1 MIKSI
6 EQLDVSGKR
15 VFVRVDFNVPLED
28 GKVTDTTRIDGA
40 LPTIR
45 YLLDRNAKVVLASHL
60 GRPKGKPN
68 MKYSMGPVASVLS
81 ERLGK
86 PVALASDC
94 VGPAAQEKLNALQPG
109 EVLVLENLRFHPE
122 EEANDEGFARA
133 LAEGVEVF
141 IQDAFGALHRAH
153 ASVAAMTHFVPEKGC
168 GFLVQKEITHLGG
181 LLKQPE
187 RPFVAILGGAKVS
200 DKIKVIEN
208 LLERVNAIIIG
219 GAMAY
224 TFLSAQ
230 DIAVGDSLVEKDRL
244 DLARDLLAKAA
255 AKGVR
260 MLLPVDHVIAAEPN
274 GETQVTEGTA
284 IGDGMKG
291 FDIGPK
297 TVAEFQAEI
306 AAARTIFWNGPMGM
320 FEHASFASGT
330 RAVAEALANHSGM
343 TVVGGGD
350 SAAAIAEFGLE
361 SKVTHVSTGGGASLE
376 LIEGRV
382 LPGLASLELA

>member
-28 GKVTDTTRIDGA
+28 GKVTDTTRIVGA

-45 YLLDRNAKVVLASHL
+45 YLLERNAKVVLASHL

-68 MKYSMGPVASVLS
+68 MKYSMGPVARVLS
-81 ERLGK
+81 EHLGK

-94 VGPAAQEKLNALQPG
+94 VGPAAQEALSALQPG
-109 EVLVLENLRFHPE
+109 EVVVLENLRFHPE

-141 IQDAFGALHRAH
+141 VQDAFGALHRAH
-153 ASVAAMTHFVPEKGC
+153 ASVAAMTAFVPEKGC

-181 LLKQPE
+181 LLDQPA

-230 DIAVGDSLVEKDRL
+230 GIEVGDSLVEKDRL
-244 DLARDLLAKAA
+244 ELARDLLAKAT

-260 MLLPVDHVIAAEPN
+260 MLLPVDHVVAAEKDA
-274 GETQVTEGTA
+274 ETQVTEGIA
-284 IGDGMKG
+284 IGAGLKG

-320 FEHASFASGT
+320 FEQAAFASGT
-330 RAVAEALANHSGM
+330 RAVAEALANHHGM